1 MEKSKV
7 TKVTKLE
14 KQDNY
19 GNTTYIVEF
28 DNLDK
33 GFYTSK
39 SAEQNKFIVGQEA
52 EYEIEQKVGKTGKEY
67 FKVTLPKQD
76 GGGWKGGGGS
86 GRQPVD
92 PRVQMISFAM
102 SYAKDL
108 VIGGKLDIKELQAGF
123 DRIYNIMTSKL

>member
-1 MEKSKV
+1 MNKSKV
-7 TKVTKLE
+7 TKVTKLD
-14 KQDNY
+14 KQDSF
-19 GNTTYIVEF
+19 GNTTYVIEF

-39 SAEQNKFIVGQEA
+39 SAEQNKFVVGKEV

-67 FKVTLPKQD
+67 FKITLPKQD
-76 GGGWKGGGGS
+76 GGGGWKGGGG
-86 GRQPVD
+86 RPPAD

-108 VIGGKLDIKELQAGF
+108 VIGGKLDIKDLQAGF